1 MRIAHLAAYGNQ
13 NAGDSALQYGLRR
26 VLSEDWPEALVF
38 TSMQV
43 TKGPQYLDA
52 INRHDIA
59 APW

>member
-1 MRIAHLAAYGNQ
+1 MRIAHVAAYENQ

-52 INRHDIA
+52 INRHD
-59 APW
+59 